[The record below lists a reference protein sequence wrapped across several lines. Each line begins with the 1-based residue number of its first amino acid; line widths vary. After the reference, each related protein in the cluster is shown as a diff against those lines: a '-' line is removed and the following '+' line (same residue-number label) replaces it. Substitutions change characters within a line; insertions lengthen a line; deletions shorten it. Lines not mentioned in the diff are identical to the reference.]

1 MLYTKSKRPQR
12 LRFHFQDRIR
22 KRIDAFLP
30 SRFALL
36 PNRIQHHC
44 RRLGIKY
51 QALRKEAEDTF
62 MIKYDEIKGWNRHKE
77 MTLNLVVPMGSVTFI
92 IYDDREKNRSNGTF
106 LKVELSPSTYARL
119 TVPPGLWLAFK
130 GNDANTSL
138 ILNIASMA
146 HNPDE
151 IEKLDLNKIP
161 YNWESN

>member
-1 MLYTKSKRPQR
+1 MGKINIDGVILTPLKKILHPKGDI
-12 LRFHFQDRIR
+12 FHGMKKDDNGYVGF
-22 KRIDAFLP
+22 
-30 SRFALL
+30 
-36 PNRIQHHC
+36 
-44 RRLGIKY
+44 G
-51 QALRKEAEDTF
+51 EAYF
-62 MIKYDEIKGWNRHKE
+62 SMIKYDEIKGWNRHKE

-92 IYDDREKNRSNGTF
+92 IYDDREKYRSNGTF
-106 LKVELSPSTYARL
+106 FKVELSPSNYARL

>member
-1 MLYTKSKRPQR
+1 MDKININGVILTP
-12 LRFHFQDRIR
+12 L
-22 KRIDAFLP
+22 KRISHPKGDILHGMKKNDPGYAGFGEAYF
-30 SRFALL
+30 ST
-36 PNRIQHHC
+36 IQK
-44 RRLGIKY
+44 G
-51 QALRKEAEDTF
+51 
-62 MIKYDEIKGWNRHKE
+62 EIKGWNRHKE
-77 MTLNLVVPMGSVTFI
+77 MTLNLMVPVGSVTFI

-106 LKVELSPSTYARL
+106 FKVELSLSNYVRL

-146 HNPDE
+146 HNQDK

>member
-1 MLYTKSKRPQR
+1 MGK
-12 LRFHFQDRIR
+12 IN
-22 KRIDAFLP
+22 IDGVTLTPLKKILHPKGDILHGMKKGDNGYVGFGEVYF
-30 SRFALL
+30 S
-36 PNRIQHHC
+36 I
-44 RRLGIKY
+44 IKH
-51 QALRKEAEDTF
+51 
-62 MIKYDEIKGWNRHKE
+62 DEIKGWNRHKE

-106 LKVELSPSTYARL
+106 FKVELSLSNYVRL

-151 IEKLDLNKIP
+151 IEKLDLNKIS

>member
-1 MLYTKSKRPQR
+1 MGK
-12 LRFHFQDRIR
+12 IN
-22 KRIDAFLP
+22 IDGVILTPLKKILHPKGDILHGMKKDDNGYVGFGEVYF
-30 SRFALL
+30 S
-36 PNRIQHHC
+36 
-44 RRLGIKY
+44 
-51 QALRKEAEDTF
+51 

>member
-1 MLYTKSKRPQR
+1 MDK
-12 LRFHFQDRIR
+12 IN
-22 KRIDAFLP
+22 IDGVILTP
-30 SRFALL
+30 LKKITHPKGDIL
-36 PNRIQHHC
+36 H
-44 RRLGIKY
+44 GIKNNDDGY
-51 QALRKEAEDTF
+51 AGFGEAYF
-62 MIKYDEIKGWNRHKE
+62 SIIKHDEIKGWNRHKE

-92 IYDDREKNRSNGTF
+92 IYDDREKNRSNGAF
-106 LKVELSPSTYARL
+106 FKVELSPSNYVRL